1 MAGYIAPVGPIQ
13 SQLDAESPEKLTGDI
28 NEGLRLFMGRGK
40 CSTCHMV
47 DGNPRALGVAGPNLT
62 KVASRYSIAAGWLN
76 HRADDGTI
84 DTEKQYENF
93 VRWIKETDVVKP
105 GNLMWKANGGS
116 ARRCCRQAGVSP
128 RRARRSATG

>member
-1 MAGYIAPVGPIQ
+1 
-13 SQLDAESPEKLTGDI
+13 
-28 NEGLRLFMGRGK
+28 
-40 CSTCHMV
+40 MV

-105 GNLMWKANGGS
+105 GNLMWKANGGGIGELDELLTDDEIRKIS
-116 ARRCCRQAGVSP
+116 LYLQ
-128 RRARRSATG
+128 TLK